1 MVTKKQILEGTKMK
15 NWKNAEV
22 VELNINETASGLFC
36 TDFETLLL
44 FNDNLKKCPQT
55 PQEDPKDPIKNP
67 S

>member
-1 MVTKKQILEGTKMK
+1 MK